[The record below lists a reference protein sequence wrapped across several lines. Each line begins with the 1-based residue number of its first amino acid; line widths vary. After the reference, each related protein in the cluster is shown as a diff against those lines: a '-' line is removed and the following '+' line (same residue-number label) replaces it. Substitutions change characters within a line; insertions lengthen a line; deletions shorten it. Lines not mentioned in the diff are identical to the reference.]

1 MNKLNSYLV
10 AFSVAIALPFGSAL
24 AQLAPAKPA
33 LAKLA
38 PAASSDQLKVDLK
51 RTKIVKAA
59 SGETSAPADTAKPGD
74 ILEEIATYTNQ
85 SSGVLKQ
92 VQPQLPVPLNT
103 ELVMASVKPANAM
116 ASTDGINFSAIPLKR
131 KVKQANGVEV
141 ETPVPL
147 SEYRVVRWSPVELAS
162 QKSLAVSAR
171 FKVANSPAVTTA
183 AVSKPKL

>member
-1 MNKLNSYLV
+1 MNKVNLYLG
-10 AFSVAIALPFGSAL
+10 ALGLALALPFGVAY
-24 AQLAPAKPA
+24 AQLAPAKAPV
-33 LAKLA
+33 AKLA
-38 PAASSDQLKVDLK
+38 PAANADQLKVDLK

-85 SSGVLKQ
+85 SGGVLKQ
-92 VQPQLPVPLNT
+92 VQPRLPVPLNT

-147 SEYRVVRWSPVELAS
+147 SEYRYVRWSPVELAS
-162 QKSLAVSAR
+162 QKSFAVSAR
-171 FKVANSPAVTTA
+171 FKVANSPAAVKTA
-183 AVSKPKL
+183 AVSKP